1 VKAPD
6 DRTSFPR
13 PHGADRAALLNAGGL
28 TPRIATVARAL
39 PTILVVLLIV
49 AFMGPGSSAGPK
61 TSRVAVTLRSARSW
75 SIRSIDTMAWSKD
88 HLYGQIQASVIYGLL
103 ATDRSAGANT
113 VAIEVPYD
121 SASSYSPPVTP
132 GYEATWVDTA
142 HALGLHVWFRSQWNN
157 WQGDYGFAKETPAT
171 NPGRQLGTA
180 GAVLAGKEADSYLGL
195 TYRWILSNPEYFRS
209 GDIFTPAA
217 EPDNA
222 GVEPYCTSEC
232 MFSSADLF
240 NQWLQD
246 SMTVARAAFTSEHV
260 DVRVGYWGISGWNA
274 THGLLTR
281 ATVEDMGILAVDD
294 YFKSP
299 RALQANLASIE
310 STYHVPLVVG
320 EWGDIWDGGDQSV
333 MVPEIDSIMSSVA
346 RLAYVQGFN
355 YWRDI
360 GESQGEG
367 IVDPTTLQLNL
378 AGLEVSHWFHVM
390 GGDEGQ
396 GAA

>member
-1 VKAPD
+1 
-6 DRTSFPR
+6 
-13 PHGADRAALLNAGGL
+13 LNL
-28 TPRIATVARAL
+28 RLATVARAV
-39 PTILVVLLIV
+39 PIMLVVVFIIG
-49 AFMGPGSSAGPK
+49 FMGPGSNAGRK
-61 TSRVAVTLRSARSW
+61 ASRVAVTLRSARSW

-88 HLYGQIQASVIYGLL
+88 HLDGQVPASVIYRVL

-121 SASSYSPPVTP
+121 SASSYSPQVTP
-132 GYEATWVDTA
+132 GYEATWVDAA
-142 HALGLHVWFRSQWNN
+142 HALGLHVWFRSQWNS
-157 WQGDYGFAKETPAT
+157 WQGDYGFAKETPTT

-180 GAVLAGKEADSYLGL
+180 AAVLVGKEPDSYLGL
-195 TYRWILSNPEYFRS
+195 TYHWILSNRGYFHS

-222 GVEPYCTSEC
+222 GIEPYCTSEC
-232 MFSSADLF
+232 MFSSAAVF

-246 SMTVARAAFTSEHV
+246 SMTVARAAFASEHI
-260 DVRVGYWGISGWNA
+260 DVRVGYWGISGWNG
-274 THGLLTR
+274 THGLLTA
-281 ATVEDMGILAVDD
+281 ATVEAMGVLAVDD
-294 YFKSP
+294 YFKS
-299 RALQANLASIE
+299 RQALVGNLASIE

-320 EWGDIWDGGDQSV
+320 EWGDIWDGGDQSA

-378 AGLEVSHWFHVM
+378 AGLQVAHWFHVM

-396 GAA
+396 GGA